1 MKKILGLG
9 CLLALMCASA
19 VFAAPGA
26 VISGTVKGPDGA
38 PFRAAFVRVQN
49 TKSKV
54 TMMVL
59 SNNQGKYVTDSL
71 APGTY
76 DVWATSIG
84 FTGDPSRRTSVAVED
99 GKNLSFDFSMKKR
112 PVQWSELNKYQAGTL
127 IPEDPKKGILIQEC
141 WNCHAFGKIG
151 AVGRHD
157 EDGWRDA
164 IDVMRK
170 AGITDVKPDLENTV
184 VGYLSKYF
192 GPDST
197 TPMSPADLP
206 GYAKIKQEHDYFS
219 DESLN
224 IEYVDYN
231 LTGDPRDRPGVSKED
246 KDGMFWSEIPG
257 GLLRLNPNTGEVK
270 AWHMDAP
277 YSKAGIHEILP
288 TKDGSVWLTLEG
300 LSGVAKFDPKTEKFD
315 EYVDKDAVAKY
326 NMNRPAQKEP
336 NDPFPN
342 LPVPAGGQNGAAR
355 SHTAVM
361 DLQGNVWVSG
371 RPLKKYDVETGK
383 WTYFSSEVPDSYG
396 LTIDQ
401 KGNVWAAQFN
411 SRDNQDIVMA
421 DPKTDKIT
429 HFALPTGESARRIKV
444 DSKGN
449 VWIGDYFG
457 GHATRFDPTTKT
469 FKSFKMPGPMP
480 TPYGFEVDHND
491 QVWYASMYTDV
502 IGKLDPS
509 TGKFIEYP
517 TPYGERATRDMFADS
532 HNRIWY
538 GAQPYFKVG
547 YVRLRPASE
556 LRASLK

>member
-1 MKKILGLG
+1 MKKIVGLG

-26 VISGTVKGPDGA
+26 VITGTVKGPDGA

-59 SNNQGKYVTDSL
+59 SNNQGKYVTDTL

-84 FTGDPSRRTSVAVED
+84 FSGDPSRRSSVAVED

-112 PVQWSELNKYQAGTL
+112 GVAWSELTKYQAGAL

-197 TPMSPADLP
+197 TPASPADLP
-206 GYAKIKQEHDYFS
+206 GYAKIKQDHDYFS

-231 LTGDPRDRPGVSKED
+231 LTGDPRDRPGVAKED
-246 KDGMFWSEIPG
+246 KDGNMWSEIPG
-257 GLLRLNPNTGEVK
+257 GLLRLNATTGEVK
-270 AWHMDAP
+270 AYHMDAP
-277 YSKAGIHEILP
+277 YSKTGIHEILP
-288 TKDGSVWLTLEG
+288 TKDGNVWLTLEG

-315 EYVDKDAVAKY
+315 EYLDKDAIAKY
-326 NMNRPAQKEP
+326 NTNRPAQKEP

-383 WTYFSSEVPDSYG
+383 WTFFSAEVPDSYG
-396 LTIDQ
+396 ITMDQ

-411 SRDNQDIVMA
+411 SRDNQDLVMV
-421 DPKTDKIT
+421 DPKSDKVT
-429 HFALPTGESARRIKV
+429 HVALPAGESARRIKV

-457 GHATRFDPTTKT
+457 GHATRYDPTTKT

-491 QVWYASMYTDV
+491 MVWYASMYTDV

-532 HNRIWY
+532 HGRIWY

-556 LRASLK
+556 LRASIQ